1 MCEFKVI
8 LDGAQVAE
16 DVVYARAEG
25 GNVVLRD
32 ILGKSIT
39 LKDAKINEVNIITT
53 RMILTRTQT
62 KEA

>member
-1 MCEFKVI
+1 MCEFKII

-25 GNVVLRD
+25 KNVVLRD

-39 LKDAKINEVNIITT
+39 FQDVVINEVNVLTT
-53 RMILTRTQT
+53 RMTLTRTAII
-62 KEA
+62 EV

>member
-16 DVVYARAEG
+16 DVVYTRAEG

-39 LKDAKINEVNIITT
+39 LKDVKIYEVNVLTT
-53 RMILTRTQT
+53 RMILTRTRT
-62 KEA
+62 TEA

>member
-32 ILGKSIT
+32 ILGKSIA
-39 LKDAKINEVNIITT
+39 LKDVKIYEVNVLTT
-53 RMILTRTQT
+53 RMILTRTRT
-62 KEA
+62 TEA

>member
-1 MCEFKVI
+1 MCEFKII
-8 LDGAQVAE
+8 LDGVQVAE
-16 DVVYARAEG
+16 DVVYAKADR
-25 GNVVLRD
+25 GNVILRD

>member
-1 MCEFKVI
+1 MCEFKVM

-16 DVVYARAEG
+16 DVVYAKADG

-39 LKDAKINEVNIITT
+39 FKDVIINEVNVLTT
-53 RMILTRTQT
+53 RMTITRTT
-62 KEA
+62 TIEV

>member
-39 LKDAKINEVNIITT
+39 LKDVKIYEVNVLTT
-53 RMILTRTQT
+53 RMILTRTRT
-62 KEA
+62 AEA

>member
-39 LKDAKINEVNIITT
+39 LKDVKIYEVNVLTT
-53 RMILTRTQT
+53 RMILTRTRT
-62 KEA
+62 TEA